1 VNDIL
6 LASSDKNMLQ
16 ETKGFLSS
24 NFDIKD
30 LGEASYVLGIEM
42 HRDRSKDV
50 LGLSQTAY
58 IKKLLERYNMSK
70 CSPTVAP
77 VVKGDKFGDYQ
88 CPKTKIQSDQMKFI
102 PYASAIGSIMYA
114 QVCTRPDLAYITG
127 MLGIFQSN
135 PGMDH

>member
-1 VNDIL
+1 
-6 LASSDKNMLQ
+6 
-16 ETKGFLSS
+16 
-24 NFDIKD
+24 
-30 LGEASYVLGIEM
+30 M
-42 HRDRSKDV
+42 HRDRSKGV
-50 LGLSQTAY
+50 FGLYQTGY
-58 IKKLLERYNMSK
+58 IKKVLERYNMSK
-70 CSPTVAP
+70 CSPTAAP